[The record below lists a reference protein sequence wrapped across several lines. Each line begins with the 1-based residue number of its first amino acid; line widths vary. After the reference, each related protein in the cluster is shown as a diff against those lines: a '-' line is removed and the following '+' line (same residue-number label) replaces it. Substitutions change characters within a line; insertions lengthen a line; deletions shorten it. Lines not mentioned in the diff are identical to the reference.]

1 MHHDD
6 GPTQA
11 AKKEDPLQRN
21 FNTIVCPSHNLRV
34 ESAERLSTTEFRIGI
49 SVVLTPHHSLDTQ
62 LLCSLTNAAKY
73 GRYTFASIG
82 FFVFLTV
89 M

>member
-73 GRYTFASIG
+73 GG
-82 FFVFLTV
+82 
-89 M
+89 